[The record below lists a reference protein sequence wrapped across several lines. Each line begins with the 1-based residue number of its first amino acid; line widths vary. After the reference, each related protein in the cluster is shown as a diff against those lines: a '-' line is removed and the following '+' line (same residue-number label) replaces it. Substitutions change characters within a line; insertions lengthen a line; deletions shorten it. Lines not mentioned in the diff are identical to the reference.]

1 MSPAKTSLEKKK
13 RCKLMTK
20 PRRYGG
26 KSHPATPTQE
36 QTRPISTETSNPY
49 EKYTVSDISC
59 VNGHCRNKTLQVDA
73 QTAQIWGKISSRD
86 ANSGANETNI
96 DGNQQSIQKIYCF
109 WYLLRKRALS
119 KQNVASWWPNRADM
133 GENLIPRRQLR
144 SKRDQWRRKLA
155 IYTKNILFLISPTKT
170 SLEKT
175 KVASWWP
182 NRADMVENLIP
193 RPQLRSRRD
202 QWRRKLAICTKN
214 ILFLI
219 SPTKPSLEKT
229 KVASWWPNRADM
241 GENLI
246 PRRQLRSKRDQ
257 YRRKLA
263 IYTKNILFLI
273 SPA

>member
-1 MSPAKTSLEKKK
+1 MGENLIPRRQLRSKRDQYRRKLAIYTKNTLFLMSPAKTSLEKKK

-36 QTRPISTETSNPY
+36 QTRPISTETSNLY

-144 SKRDQWRRKLA
+144 SKRDQ
-155 IYTKNILFLISPTKT
+155 
-170 SLEKT
+170 
-175 KVASWWP
+175 
-182 NRADMVENLIP
+182 
-193 RPQLRSRRD
+193 
-202 QWRRKLAICTKN
+202 
-214 ILFLI
+214 
-219 SPTKPSLEKT
+219 
-229 KVASWWPNRADM
+229 
-241 GENLI
+241 
-246 PRRQLRSKRDQ
+246 

-263 IYTKNILFLI
+263 IYTKNILFLM